1 MENREKVERLARTIV
16 ADFFLYNQDKI
27 DLGLKEDDFFDRLK
41 EELEDSVTFFREHAG
56 GRLEIFWDTLF
67 NRLMQREAKLIEEKE
82 A

>member
-1 MENREKVERLARTIV
+1 MEKREKVERLARTIV
-16 ADFFLYNQDKI
+16 ADFFLYNQGKI

-41 EELEDSVTFFREHAG
+41 EELEDSVAFFREHAG

-67 NRLMQREAKLIEEKE
+67 NRLMQREAKLIEE